1 MQNYFPK
8 NRTLAKKNA
17 ANNEGVYFREITSLK

>member
-8 NRTLAKKNA
+8 NRTLAKNA